1 MAIPVHV
8 PDVELD
14 AFIVMPNHMHG
25 IIVIQQP
32 SDVGAQHAAPLPQED
47 DNSPRVVRPRSL
59 SAIVRSFKSAASRE
73 INALRGT
80 PAAPVWQRNYY
91 ERIIRNEREMHAI
104 RGYIMN
110 NPYRWSDDPENL
122 GNWSG

>member
-91 ERIIRNEREMHAI
+91 EHIITTDREYESIAEYIDANPRNWLTDTE
-104 RGYIMN
+104 
-110 NPYRWSDDPENL
+110 NP
-122 GNWSG
+122 GTAQ